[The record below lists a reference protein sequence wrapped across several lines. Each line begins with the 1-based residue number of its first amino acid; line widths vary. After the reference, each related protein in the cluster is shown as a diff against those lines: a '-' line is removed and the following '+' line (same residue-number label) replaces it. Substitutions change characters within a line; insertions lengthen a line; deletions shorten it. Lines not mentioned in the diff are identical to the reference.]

1 MIPLSIS
8 LLFLEEVFL
17 FSTSQQYPGF
27 QVSHSDTLSIP
38 PEKKGRTFSTHN
50 FPLLPAHGLLSANSN
65 SSTVT
70 KHSCLKGHIK
80 AYSQQVRARAPR
92 TCPHVWKV
100 GPMKTQRPPLRK
112 AHLHLKDFLLQRNFR
127 QGKDDSMGLG
137 CLNCL
142 FSEESD
148 WALFGWAW
156 AQVQILR
163 EFMERIQSG
172 EKFVFIKLQAGLKFF
187 FPSNKTE
194 EIGNKVH

>member
-27 QVSHSDTLSIP
+27 QVGHSDTWSIP

-50 FPLLPAHGLLSANSN
+50 FPLLPAHGLLSVNSN

-80 AYSQQVRARAPR
+80 AYSQQVRERAPR
-92 TCPHVWKV
+92 TRPHVWKV

-112 AHLHLKDFLLQRNFR
+112 AHLHLKDFLLQRNSQQR
-127 QGKDDSMGLG
+127 KDILWVWGAWTACSVRRVTGLYLAG
-137 CLNCL
+137 LEL
-142 FSEESD
+142 KFKFSENL
-148 WALFGWAW
+148 WKGYN
-156 AQVQILR
+156 QVRSLLLLNY
-163 EFMERIQSG
+163 
-172 EKFVFIKLQAGLKFF
+172 KLVLNFF
-187 FPSNKTE
+187 FPPIKLR
-194 EIGNKVH
+194 K